1 MVGGKSPLAH
11 DELIYR
17 FEFPER
23 PGALMRFVSTM
34 SPDWNISLFHYRNN
48 GSDYGRILTGIQ
60 VPRDEMEQWRT
71 FLGSLGYQY
80 WDESQNPAYQ
90 LFLG

>member
-1 MVGGKSPLAH
+1 
-11 DELIYR
+11 
-17 FEFPER
+17 
-23 PGALMRFVSTM
+23 M

>member
-1 MVGGKSPLAH
+1 
-11 DELIYR
+11 
-17 FEFPER
+17 
-23 PGALMRFVSTM
+23 
-34 SPDWNISLFHYRNN
+34 
-48 GSDYGRILTGIQ
+48 